1 MSKTITCE
9 LLSEKSPSFSAT
21 AFWMTVARVCDLPE
35 PVEPTTAMCL
45 LKNLF
50 PLTGTGTFLFD
61 ASVAKRN
68 LSASGTE
75 SS

>member
-1 MSKTITCE
+1 MI
-9 LLSEKSPSFSAT
+9 
-21 AFWMTVARVCDLPE
+21 VARVCDLPE

-50 PLTGTGTFLFD
+50 PSTGTGMFLLE
-61 ASVAKRN
+61 ASVEKRN
-68 LSASGTE
+68 LATSGAE